1 VEVAAVVEAIAEAEG
16 GCCQIGGGDAQL
28 PEVDAS
34 VVPGM
39 VGVGNFRGTQI
50 KIRKRIDTIL
60 AFTRRVLNIV
70 TAGKCV
76 SIA

>member
-1 VEVAAVVEAIAEAEG
+1 MLRRRGVAAKSV
-16 GCCQIGGGDAQL
+16 GGDAQL

-39 VGVGNFRGTQI
+39 VGVGIFRGTQI
-50 KIRKRIDTIL
+50 KIRKRTDTIV